1 MTIEQPDADPDMPLP
16 LAGVRIIDISN
27 VFSLPYAAGP
37 LADLGAEVIKI
48 EGPGRLDVSR
58 GGAFSGVYPDNIPGE
73 DAWNRTSTF
82 NLLNR
87 GKKSLAIDLR
97 RPEGR
102 EVLKDLIRVSDVL
115 TENFTPRVMRGWELD
130 YPHASK
136 LNPKLIMVSCSG
148 YGPHGPYAQYPAQA
162 TTQEATHGLAHVTG
176 YRGDVP
182 SKAGQ
187 SFVDFL
193 ATWALVMGTT
203 LALRYRRRFG
213 KGLWVDV
220 AMYQLGCTM
229 VADRILDWEAN
240 KRLGERIGNRHP
252 WLAPQ
257 GCYRCAGDD
266 EWCVVSVHDDAEW
279 VALCR
284 VIGRPELTQ
293 DARFVSNDARMQNH
307 DEIDPIIAAWTA
319 GHSKMDAMERLQ
331 AAGVR
336 AGAVFNARDM
346 HLDPHAKARGLLET
360 VQFPPERGIG
370 KRTIIGRPW
379 KLSRTPLTVRGPA
392 PKLGQHNRE
401 VLQGILGYDDARYA
415 EMEQSGVIGTH
426 PTAPR
431 PILRMSMDERVH
443 QGRLASWDPDYKE
456 RLGTQD

>member
-1 MTIEQPDADPDMPLP
+1 VTEHEAALP
-16 LAGVRIIDISN
+16 LKGIRIIDISN
-27 VFSLPYAAGP
+27 VFSLPYAGGL

-48 EGPGRLDVSR
+48 EGPARLDVSR
-58 GGAFSGVYPDNIPGE
+58 GGAFSGVYPDNEAGDDP
-73 DAWNRTSTF
+73 WNRSSAY

-102 EVLKDLIRVSDVL
+102 EVLKDLIKVSDVL

-130 YPHASK
+130 YPSARK

-148 YGPHGPYAQYPAQA
+148 YGPQGPYAQYPAQA
-162 TTQEATHGLAHVTG
+162 TAQEATHGLAYVTG
-176 YRGDVP
+176 YRGDIP

-203 LALRYRRRFG
+203 LALRYRHRFG

-240 KRLGERIGNRHP
+240 QRLGERIGNRHP

-257 GCYRCAGDD
+257 GCYRCAGEDA
-266 EWCVVSVHDDAEW
+266 WCVISVHDDAEW
-279 VALCR
+279 AALCR
-284 VIGRPELTQ
+284 VIGRPELATDPRFAGNAGRMRDH
-293 DARFVSNDARMQNH
+293 DA
-307 DEIDPIIAAWTA
+307 IDTIIGAWTA
-319 GHSKMDAMERLQ
+319 RHAKFEAMELLQ
-331 AAGVR
+331 SAGVR

-346 HLDPHAKARGLLET
+346 HLDRHAKARGLLET
-360 VQFPPERGIG
+360 VSFPPEREIG
-370 KRTIIGRPW
+370 ERMIIGRPW
-379 KLSRTPLTVRGPA
+379 KLSKIPLAARGPA
-392 PKLGQHNRE
+392 PCLGQHNRE
-401 VLQGILGYDDARYA
+401 VLRDILGYDEARYA
-415 EMEQSGVIGTH
+415 ALEAAGVIGTK
-426 PTAPR
+426 PTVPR
-431 PILRMSMDERVH
+431 PVIRMSMDERVRR
-443 QGRLASWDPDYKE
+443 GRLASWDPDYKE
-456 RLGTQD
+456 RLGVQGRSL

>member
-1 MTIEQPDADPDMPLP
+1 MATEEQADGQGTALP
-16 LAGVRIIDISN
+16 LAGLRIVDISN
-27 VFSLPYAAGP
+27 VFSLPYAGG
-37 LADLGAEVIKI
+37 LLSDLGAELIKV
-48 EGPGRLDVSR
+48 EGPGRLDVTR
-58 GGAFSGVYPDNIPGE
+58 GGAFSGVFPENEPGPE
-73 DAWNRTSTF
+73 PWNRSSTF

-87 GKKSLAIDLR
+87 GKKSLALDLR

-102 EVLKDLIRVSDVL
+102 AVLKDLIRVSDVL
-115 TENFTPRVMRGWELD
+115 MENFTPRVMRGWELD
-130 YPHASK
+130 YPNATK

-148 YGPHGPYAQYPAQA
+148 YGPQGPYAQYPAQA

-203 LALRYRRRFG
+203 LALRYRHRFG

-220 AMYQLGCTM
+220 AMYQLGCYM
-229 VADRILDWEAN
+229 VADRVLDWEAN

-257 GCYRCAGDD
+257 GCYRCAGQDQ
-266 EWCVVSVHDDAEW
+266 WCVVSVHDDDEW
-279 VALCR
+279 AALCR
-284 VIGRPELTQ
+284 VIGRPELAL
-293 DARFVSNDARMQNH
+293 DARFADNAARMRNH
-307 DEIDPIIAAWTA
+307 DAIDPIIAAWMVDF
-319 GHSKMDAMERLQ
+319 SKTDAMERLQ

-336 AGAVFNARDM
+336 AGAVFDARDM
-346 HLDPHAKARGLLET
+346 HVNPHAKARGLLET

-370 KRTIIGRPW
+370 RRSIIGRPW
-379 KLSRTPLTVRGPA
+379 RLSKTPLSVRGPA
-392 PKLGQHNRE
+392 PMLGEHNRE
-401 VLQGILGYDDARYA
+401 VVQGILGYDDARYA
-415 EMEQSGVIGTH
+415 ELEHAGIVGTH

-431 PILRMSMDERVH
+431 PVLRMSMDERVRR
-443 QGRLASWDPDYKE
+443 GRLAYWDPDYKE
-456 RLGTQD
+456 RTGD